1 MSFFKTISSF
11 FNPTTSSSSIPS
23 FNKSNVN
30 LSLNNNS
37 SLQSTSSLNDSA
49 SRLPS
54 TSNSA
59 SFNIPNSPALHPF
72 PPPSQFPPLDLSWN
86 RIKKW
91 SKMRCPELVDTL
103 NKPASILAL
112 DAFELHVGFQLP
124 PAVRDYFLVHDGQEL
139 ESDGD
144 GLLFGLHLLP
154 IDDVLEQYQFWRS
167 VDDDQQINGNQYILS
182 RMKSIPPGWI
192 KTSYSNP
199 AWLPLATDR
208 MGNYIGVDLDPP
220 EDSSGA
226 IPGQVILFGRDIDTK
241 IVVCNSDGSG
251 GWGKFFSFF
260 ADLLE
265 NNQCSFSNDKYNEN
279 YSSSFDSIGDYLESS
294 NKVGLKVGGDYLG
307 WDTLESF
314 FDRSLKHWLE
324 IGLGPQSPPA
334 IHLESPQGITKEIS
348 IPNHTNN
355 DNNSKSKGKER
366 ALTEPIPS
374 MNNYNEVDNINDEI
388 KKSRLMSISTSENGR
403 RYKKSSTLN
412 LPPVTPIDLPT
423 PDHLKHDEEEIKRK
437 FNNDNN
443 NNNNNNRKSWI
454 LPSHLGQITSK
465 QNLNY
470 DSENNESTG
479 DITELR
485 NFNGGSSTPTLS
497 LSSTSASTN
506 NNNHPIDSLGLHYQN
521 LSNESTNNLSH
532 FNNDSTIRLVTSPA
546 KNAFSEEDLH
556 EVNLDFNSVIITQ

>member
-374 MNNYNEVDNINDEI
+374 MNNYNEVDNINNEI

-423 PDHLKHDEEEIKRK
+423 QKISQKWTKRRRLNSLPSTIVNISLQFPANRGWDTMRQPHVPEQAVVSLLVKDQLAVATKAGIDFAVTVEIGGKVPGTVVVVKVENGTLADVDEETDIFTASIRK
-437 FNNDNN
+437 LRLAMSSGD
-443 NNNNNNRKSWI
+443 
-454 LPSHLGQITSK
+454 SK
-465 QNLNY
+465 FR
-470 DSENNESTG
+470 EG
-479 DITELR
+479 
-485 NFNGGSSTPTLS
+485 
-497 LSSTSASTN
+497 
-506 NNNHPIDSLGLHYQN
+506 
-521 LSNESTNNLSH
+521 
-532 FNNDSTIRLVTSPA
+532 
-546 KNAFSEEDLH
+546 
-556 EVNLDFNSVIITQ
+556 